1 MKILLNNN
9 DLNEAL
15 GKVTNL
21 GFVPTMGSLHKG
33 HISLIKRSLK
43 ECKYTIV
50 SIFGNPYQ
58 FNNKNDYKNYPRNI
72 KKDLYILKNLKT
84 NFAFVPS
91 KKVIYSSN
99 VISKKRINKND
110 QILCAK
116 FRKGHFEGVLE
127 VMDRLTKLI
136 KPSKIYLGKKD
147 YQQLYLVKKFI
158 ERKYQSKIITC
169 ETIRDK
175 YHLALSSRN
184 FLLRKKDLIKARFI
198 SKNLKI
204 FKKKLVKKKNIN
216 DLIIKKKREL
226 SINLKINFDYLEL
239 RNLKNLELS
248 KKITNSNIF
257 YAYTINGI
265 RLIDNL

>member
-1 MKILLNNN
+1 M
-9 DLNEAL
+9 
-15 GKVTNL
+15 
-21 GFVPTMGSLHKG
+21 
-33 HISLIKRSLK
+33 
-43 ECKYTIV
+43 
-50 SIFGNPYQ
+50 
-58 FNNKNDYKNYPRNI
+58 
-72 KKDLYILKNLKT
+72 
-84 NFAFVPS
+84 
-91 KKVIYSSN
+91 
-99 VISKKRINKND
+99 ISKKRINKND

-184 FLLRKKDLIKARFI
+184 FLLRKKDLFKARFI

-204 FKKKLVKKKNIN
+204 FKKKLVKKENIN